1 MQEIYIREE
10 KVFEKSEIEKEKELV
25 KDIIKTKRELEFAN
39 KNFEFAEEDLID
51 YYIYQ
56 IKANQSKLD
65 YLIRLA
71 KKNGINVSN
80 IKELEYN
87 IESFN
92 ENVV

>member
-1 MQEIYIREE
+1 MQEIYIKEE
-10 KVFEKSEIEKEKELV
+10 KVFDKSEIEKEKELV